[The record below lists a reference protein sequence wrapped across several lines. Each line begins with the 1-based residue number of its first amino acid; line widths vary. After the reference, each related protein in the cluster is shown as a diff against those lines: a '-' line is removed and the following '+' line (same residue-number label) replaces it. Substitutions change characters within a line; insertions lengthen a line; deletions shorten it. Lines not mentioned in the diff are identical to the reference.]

1 MRAVDVI
8 LKKRRG
14 EELTGEEIRW
24 FIQGYVRE
32 EIPDYQVSAWLMAV
46 CFQGMTSRETA
57 DLTEAMVES
66 GDVVDLSPIPGVKV
80 DKHSTGGVGDKTTL
94 VLGPLVAA
102 CGIPVAKMSG
112 RGLGHTGGT
121 LDKLESV
128 PGLTIGL
135 ERDRFLEQVRR
146 IGIAVA
152 GQTGRLVPADK
163 KLYALRDVTGTVESL
178 PLIASSIMSKKIA
191 GGAGAIV
198 LDVKVGSGAFMK
210 TPEAAVALARAMVA
224 IGQNVGRE
232 TVAVIT
238 NMDQPLGH
246 AVGNTVEVLEA
257 VETLSGRGPR
267 DLTNLCLALGTQMV
281 RLGKPGT
288 AERDARRQ
296 VEQALT
302 SGQALAKLHELLAA
316 QGGDPAWLQGP
327 AEASLAP
334 VRLEAEPESE
344 GCVQGIDAEAVGLAA
359 MTLGAGRAAKSDPI
373 DPGVGILVRAKVGDL
388 VDASHPLATVIAR
401 NQQSAEQAAE
411 RIRRA
416 YRIGPEAITAPQL
429 LRALVTTDGLRDLTA
444 S

>member
-32 EIPDYQVSAWLMAV
+32 EIPDYQVSSWLMAV
-46 CFQGMTSRETA
+46 CFQGMSPRETA
-57 DLTEAMVES
+57 DLTQAMVDS
-66 GDVVDLSPIPGVKV
+66 GDVVDLSPIPGIKV

-102 CGIPVAKMSG
+102 CGVPIAKMSG

-121 LDKLESV
+121 LDKLESI

-135 ERDRFLEQVRR
+135 DRDRFLEQVRR

-152 GQTGRLVPADK
+152 GQTGSLVPADK

-210 TPEAAVALARAMVA
+210 TPEAAEELARAMVA
-224 IGQNVGRE
+224 IGESVGRE

-246 AVGNTVEVLEA
+246 AVGNTMEVLEA

-267 DLTNLCLALGTQMV
+267 DLTELCLALGTQMV
-281 RLGKPGT
+281 RLGRPGT
-288 AERDARRQ
+288 TQEEARRQ
-296 VEQALT
+296 VDEALS
-302 SGQALAKLHELLAA
+302 SGKGLAKLGELVSA

-327 AEASLAP
+327 AAASLAP
-334 VRLEAEPESE
+334 VRLDVPPDTQGYVQAVNAEE
-344 GCVQGIDAEAVGLAA
+344 VGLAA

-373 DPGVGILVRAKVGDL
+373 DPGVGILVQAKVGDR
-388 VDASHPLATVIAR
+388 VDGSQPLATVIAR
-401 NQQSAEQAAE
+401 TQEAAVQAAA
-411 RIRRA
+411 RIRQA
-416 YRIGPEAITAPQL
+416 YRIGPEAVPAPRL
-429 LRALVTTDGLRDLTA
+429 LRSLVTTQGVVPLE
-444 S
+444 

>member
-32 EIPDYQVSAWLMAV
+32 EIPDYQVSSWLMAV
-46 CFQGMTSRETA
+46 CFQGMSPRETA
-57 DLTEAMVES
+57 DLTQAMVES
-66 GDVVDLSPIPGVKV
+66 GNVVDLSPIPGIKV

-102 CGIPVAKMSG
+102 CGVPMAKMSG

-121 LDKLESV
+121 LDKLESI
-128 PGLTIGL
+128 PGLTIAL
-135 ERDRFLEQVRR
+135 DRDRFLEQVRR

-152 GQTGRLVPADK
+152 GQTGSLVPADK

-198 LDVKVGSGAFMK
+198 LDVKMGSGAFMK
-210 TPEAAVALARAMVA
+210 TQEAAEELARAMVS
-224 IGQNVGRE
+224 IGESVGRE

-238 NMDQPLGH
+238 NMDQPLGR

-257 VETLSGRGPR
+257 VETLSGRGPQ
-267 DLTNLCLALGTQMV
+267 DLTELCLALGTQMV
-281 RLGKPGT
+281 RLGRPGT
-288 AERDARRQ
+288 SQEEARRQ
-296 VEQALT
+296 VEEALT
-302 SGQALAKLHELLAA
+302 SGRALAKLSELVSA

-327 AEASLAP
+327 AKASLAP
-334 VRLEAEPESE
+334 IRLEVTPDADGYVQAVNAEE
-344 GCVQGIDAEAVGLAA
+344 VGLAA

-373 DPGVGILVRAKVGDL
+373 DPGVGILVQAKVGDQ
-388 VDASHPLATVIAR
+388 VGGSRSLATVIAR
-401 NQQSAEQAAE
+401 TREAADQAAA
-411 RIRRA
+411 RIRQA
-416 YRIGPEAITAPQL
+416 YRVGPEAVSAPRL
-429 LRALVTTDGLRDLTA
+429 LRALVTTRGTTPLA
-444 S
+444 